1 MFPSI
6 ESPLEGRRPSLNPLG
21 LLPLLAFLA
30 VLVGP
35 ALLSGCRDEDSQEH
49 TKGAQ
54 KSQRHRDDRRAAGSR
69 RRSHRRRSH
78 VHYDYVAP
86 KAPFSGKV
94 VRVSDGDTIHVELRP
109 GVRAK
114 IRISGVDAP
123 EKAQPFGKKS
133 HAFAQDFVGGKAVKV
148 VPKAADRYG
157 RVVATVSVDDHDLG
171 AALLGAGLAWHYR
184 HYDKSP
190 RYAKLQEDA
199 KASHRG
205 LWSQGT
211 PQAPWNYRREKR
223 GKPPLPK
230 TKTKTKARR
239 HTTAPNKLTPKLGS
253 NSTTRSDDSA
263 PYHGN
268 IRSHV
273 FHARGCRNF
282 DCKACRA
289 HFATAAAARAAGYR
303 PHERC
308 VHASRAP

>member
-6 ESPLEGRRPSLNPLG
+6 GSPLEGRRPFQKALG
-21 LLPLLAFLA
+21 VLPLLMILA
-30 VLVGP
+30 GP
-35 ALLSGCRDEDSQEH
+35 ALLSGCRDEDSRH
-49 TKGAQ
+49 HAK
-54 KSQRHRDDRRAAGSR
+54 KSGKTQRHRDDRRTPRSR
-69 RRSHRRRSH
+69 RSKNTRQSHLQ
-78 VHYDYVAP
+78 YVVP

-157 RVVATVSVDDHDLG
+157 RVVATVSVDGHDLG
-171 AALLGAGLAWHYR
+171 AALLRAGLAWHYR

-190 RYAKLQEDA
+190 RYAKLEQDA
-199 KASHRG
+199 KGNHRG
-205 LWSQGT
+205 LWSQDAA
-211 PQAPWNYRREKR
+211 QAPWNYRRAKR

-230 TKTKTKARR
+230 TKPKARG
-239 HTTAPNKLTPKLGS
+239 HATAPNKLTPQLGS
-253 NSTTRSDDSA
+253 NSSTRGDTSA

-273 FHARGCRNF
+273 FHAKGCRHFN
-282 DCKACRA
+282 CKACRA
-289 HFATAAAARAAGYR
+289 RFATAAAARAAGYR